1 MLAQCRSWS
10 NLRPTAY
17 STFLAAWIFCQQPG
31 PCREEWM
38 RKVWSAVVR
47 SSRLLQQLDDTVV
60 QLRSGGECNS
70 ICKQGQR
77 RGAASAARWPV
88 ACFQA
93 ETGHNLFHSPCLPHI
108 GMGGMRSGQNLQAV
122 HTFVLNVDKF
132 APNCVFILDIG
143 LRFEFANN
151 QRAQKLAPCKNLFV
165 SSVCGFYQQLLLSVI
180 ARGNCHQSLLASLS

>member
-1 MLAQCRSWS
+1 MAAQGTTNGCQALFICLMSMWPEHLSRIILHQLTLECVGTVSKLVKS
-10 NLRPTAY
+10 APHCIFNFFGSLD
-17 STFLAAWIFCQQPG
+17 FLPAARAS
-31 PCREEWM
+31 REEWM

-60 QLRSGGECNS
+60 QLSSGGECNS

-108 GMGGMRSGQNLQAV
+108 GMETRGVRSGP
-122 HTFVLNVDKF
+122 KF
-132 APNCVFILDIG
+132 TSCPHLCLG
-143 LRFEFANN
+143 C
-151 QRAQKLAPCKNLFV
+151 Q
-165 SSVCGFYQQLLLSVI
+165 
-180 ARGNCHQSLLASLS
+180 